1 MTRPRPSPRDL
12 GFRMPAERGPH
23 TATWTSWPQDD
34 RLWEDLLEPVRNE
47 MTALVATLARFEPVV
62 VNVGGEEQEADAR
75 GRLRDAGVADGA
87 VRFQRLPLNDVWLRD
102 NGPLFVVDGEG
113 RLALTDWRFDA
124 WGGKYASELDDR
136 VPAAIAESLGVR
148 RFAYD
153 EVLEG
158 GAIEMGDDGT
168 VLTTRSCLLDGV
180 RNPDLSAADYAALLR
195 EGLGATRLVWL
206 AGGLVDDHT
215 DGHVDTVVRFAGED
229 VILCTVADED
239 DDDNAA
245 TLRANLEVARRLR
258 LADGS
263 PYRIVEL
270 PLPRD
275 RSRRGGVR
283 PPRSYANFCLAN
295 GAVIVPTY
303 RDARDDE
310 ALAILAGAFP
320 DREVIGSDATHLITG
335 GGAFHCVT
343 QHQPE
348 GGIPS

>member
-12 GFRMPAERGPH
+12 GFRMPVERGPH
-23 TATWTSWPQDD
+23 AATWTSWPQDAD
-34 RLWEDLLEPVRNE
+34 LWDGRLEPVRDE
-47 MTALVATLARFEPVV
+47 IAALVAAIARFEPVV
-62 VNVGGEEQEADAR
+62 VNVSDDDAEADAR
-75 GRLRDAGVADGA
+75 RRLGRAGVAGGA
-87 VRFQRLPLNDVWLRD
+87 VRFHRVPLDDVWLRD
-102 NGPLFVVDGEG
+102 NGPLFVVDADG
-113 RLALTDWRFDA
+113 RLAATDWRFDA
-124 WGGKYASELDDR
+124 WGGKYAWRRDDR
-136 VPAAIAESLGVR
+136 VPEAIAATLGIR

-168 VLTTRSCLLDGV
+168 VLTTRTCLLDGV
-180 RNPDLSAADYAALLR
+180 RNPGLGEAGYAELLR

-206 AGGLVDDHT
+206 PGGLVDDHT

-229 VILCTVADED
+229 VVLCAVADED

-245 TLRANLEVARRLR
+245 TLAANREVLAGLRR
-258 LADGS
+258 ADGS
-263 PYRIVEL
+263 PYRVVEL

-275 RSRRGGVR
+275 RSRVGGVR
-283 PPRSYANFCLAN
+283 PPRSYANFCLVN
-295 GAVIVPTY
+295 GGVIVPTY
-303 RDARDDE
+303 RDPRDGE
-310 ALAILAGAFP
+310 ALRVLAAAFP
-320 DREVIGSDATHLITG
+320 DREVVGLDAVALITG